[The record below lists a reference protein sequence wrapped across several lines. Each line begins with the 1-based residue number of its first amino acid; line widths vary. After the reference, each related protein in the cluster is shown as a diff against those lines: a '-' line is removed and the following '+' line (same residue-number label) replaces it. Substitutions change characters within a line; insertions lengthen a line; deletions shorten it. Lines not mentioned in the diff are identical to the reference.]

1 MRNMRVLF
9 VTGTLSHG
17 GAQRV
22 ISVVANQLAAF
33 GHEVSMI
40 VFRRYENEYPIEGR
54 VKLLSI
60 ASTQE
65 EYDRISGLKRVMM
78 LRKLIKEVRPDVAV
92 GFLEGG
98 YGMYVSSFGLGFKKI
113 ASARVNPVYLLDE
126 GGSRGLL
133 NRIWFRHADAVVM
146 QTEGQIRLLPE
157 NSGWKNCKVIANP
170 VSESALAVPG
180 HDYSRPFS
188 RIIMAGRLDDQKDY
202 PMAIRA
208 MRTVHESHPDL
219 VLDIYGEGEDRAL
232 IEKEIKDCHLEGTVN
247 LKGWSQIILDEYAA
261 SDLYVMSSKY
271 EGMPNSLMEAMA
283 CGLVCISTDCETGPS
298 DLITDGKNGFLIPVG
313 DSTALAESIIS
324 GAGMSQERR
333 SEIGN
338 AARSLMQDEFSSEK
352 IGRRWEALLEGILEK
367 DR

>member
-1 MRNMRVLF
+1 MRVLF

-22 ISVVANQLAAF
+22 ISVVANQLAEL

-40 VFRRYENEYPIEGR
+40 VFRRYENEYP
-54 VKLLSI
+54 VSSKVNLLSMA
-60 ASTQE
+60 ASQE
-65 EYDRISGLKRVMM
+65 EYDHISGLRRVIM
-78 LRKLIKEVRPDVAV
+78 LRKLIRKVKPDVAV

-98 YGMYVSSFGLGFKKI
+98 YGMYLSSFGMRFKRI
-113 ASARVNPVYLLDE
+113 ASARVNPVHLLDE

-146 QTEGQIRLLPE
+146 QTEGQIRLLPK

-170 VSESALAVPG
+170 VSESALETPE
-180 HDYSRPFS
+180 HDFNRPFT

-208 MRTVHESHPDL
+208 MKTVHESLPSL
-219 VLDIYGEGEDRAL
+219 VLDIYGEGEDQAL
-232 IEKEIKDCHLEGTVN
+232 IEKELNNSGLEGVVN
-247 LKGWSQIILDEYAA
+247 LKGWSQSILDEYAS

-298 DLITDGKNGFLIPVG
+298 DLITDGEDGFLIPVG
-313 DSTALAESIIS
+313 DSEKLAECIVRV
-324 GAGMSQERR
+324 AGMSQEKRTG
-333 SEIGN
+333 IGN
-338 AARSLMQDEFSSEK
+338 SAKKHMRDEFSSEM
-352 IGRRWEALLEGILEK
+352 IGRKWESLLKDLIRMEG
-367 DR
+367 